1 MLAAWPPRAFDLYGP
16 AIAKMRKMAQEPNGI
31 PADEVA
37 KVVARLLRGKASRD
51 AVLVGSD
58 ARLLALI
65 ERLPTRTRDWLIALQ
80 LPKYG

>member
-1 MLAAWPPRAFDLYGP
+1 MGYPRKPGCT
-16 AIAKMRKMAQEPNGI
+16 
-31 PADEVA
+31 
-37 KVVARLLRGKASRD
+37 VVARLLRGKNPETRA
-51 AVLVGSD
+51 LVGSD